1 VYRSFFFTIICLTCT
16 CILYHTHHQ
25 DVSNRVEQDGASKL
39 GKGKAQKQKRTVH
52 TVHSAAV
59 VAKKKTASLP
69 KTVVHTS
76 SGAIVRKA
84 VHRAIPRSSH
94 PKLPSSSKQ
103 TAAATTTTTTTRAR
117 AIDIDAR
124 DQDDPLMATDYVQ
137 DMFQYFREQE
147 SRAVVNPYLGDNDDA
162 IQPNI
167 SQRMR
172 AILVDWLVDIHH
184 KMKCDPTVLYL
195 TVQILDRFL
204 AADVKKASKKNLQ
217 LIGTSAFLIA
227 SKYEQIYPAPICD
240 LVYVCDRIYTEDDV
254 SMYARKHFDSLNEN
268 TSNIWFLCIRL
279 QIISMETTILKALN
293 YQISLPT
300 SHSFLLRFL
309 NAAHADRKL
318 VFLTQYLLET
328 SLHSYDL
335 VVKYTP
341 SQLAAATILIGR
353 VAIGR
358 NNWSPTLVKYAEYSE
373 EDIIPIARDLMEEN
387 KKLRFGL
394 TAVKRKYS
402 RDKYLKVASAVL
414 PSEL

>member
-1 VYRSFFFTIICLTCT
+1 VYRSFFFTVTCLTCT
-16 CILYHTHHQ
+16 YILYHTHHQ

-39 GKGKAQKQKRTVH
+39 EKGKAQKQKRTVH

-76 SGAIVRKA
+76 SGAVVRKA
-84 VHRAIPRSSH
+84 VHRAIPRSSQ

-103 TAAATTTTTTTRAR
+103 TAATRAR
-117 AIDIDAR
+117 DIDAR

-147 SRAVVNPYLGDNDDA
+147 SRAVVGPYLGDDDDA

-254 SMYARKHFDSLNEN
+254 SMYARKHFDSLDEN
-268 TSNIWFLCIRL
+268 TSNICFLLYSL

-328 SLHSYDL
+328 SLHSYKL

>member
-1 VYRSFFFTIICLTCT
+1 VTFVSYAVQLTFSELIPFITTNIISTMNAGRSAAANTNFNKSRIAF
-16 CILYHTHHQ
+16 Q

-76 SGAIVRKA
+76 SGAVVRKA
-84 VHRAIPRSSH
+84 VHRAIPRSSQ

-103 TAAATTTTTTTRAR
+103 TAATRAR
-117 AIDIDAR
+117 DIDAR
-124 DQDDPLMATDYVQ
+124 DQDDPLMVTDYVQ

-147 SRAVVNPYLGDNDDA
+147 SRAVVGPYLGDDDDA

-240 LVYVCDRIYTEDDV
+240 LVYVCDRIYTEDD
-254 SMYARKHFDSLNEN
+254 
-268 TSNIWFLCIRL
+268 
-279 QIISMETTILKALN
+279 IISMETTILKALN

-300 SHSFLLRFL
+300 SHNFLLRFL

-328 SLHSYDL
+328 SLHSYNL
-335 VVKYTP
+335 VIKYTP